1 MNPQYISDNEKTL
14 IGNYP
19 NTYTY
24 TKSMAERVLKKN
36 HGNLRVS
43 IVRPSIII
51 SSYEEPTPGWTDTL
65 AAGGGV
71 IFAITSGLMHVVFT
85 DPKSTVDL
93 IPVDYVTN
101 TILCAT
107 AFVAF

>member
-1 MNPQYISDNEKTL
+1 
-14 IGNYP
+14 
-19 NTYTY
+19 
-24 TKSMAERVLKKN
+24 MAERVLKKN

-51 SSYEEPTPGWTDTL
+51 SSYEQPTPGWTDTL

-71 IFAITSGLMHVVFT
+71 TFAVSSGLMHVVFT
-85 DPKSTVDL
+85 EAKATVDL

-101 TILCAT
+101 TVLCTTVYA
-107 AFVAF
+107 AS